1 MKKSFILIILSS
13 ITLSSCS
20 FEIGKKSS
28 NFDVTS
34 EEPISSSNEPVSS
47 EIISSSGLEEF
58 KGYAPE
64 GYSIY
69 WQDEFS
75 SSRLGSHWEAMHGD
89 GSDYGVYRWGN
100 NEDQFYTEH
109 NFYLKDGALHIFAQK
124 ERMVTENH
132 TYEVTSAR
140 LRTKGQVTTTYGYIE
155 SRIKLPAGTGL
166 WPAFWMLPES
176 NFQDM
181 WWPTSG
187 EIDIMEARG
196 RLPDVYGATLHSGS
210 TRNAD
215 VYYNK
220 DYTFTDS
227 DITEYHCYAVEWTV
241 EGFKFMIDGYM
252 FHEVKPS
259 QYQNGNP
266 LYTESSSNAPFD
278 QPFHLLLNLAVGGNY
293 DNGKTVGDDFVE
305 AEMLVDYVRIYH
317 KD

>member
-1 MKKSFILIILSS
+1 MKKSFPLIIL
-13 ITLSSCS
+13 TTLVLSSCS
-20 FEIGKKSS
+20 FADSKSS
-28 NFDVTS
+28 FDVTS
-34 EEPISSSNEPVSS
+34 EE
-47 EIISSSGLEEF
+47 IISSSTEPISSETTSSSKPESF

-64 GYSIY
+64 GYSVY

-75 SSRLGSHWEAMHGD
+75 GSKLGEHWEPMIGD
-89 GSDYGVYRWGN
+89 GSNYGVYRWGN
-100 NEDQFYTEH
+100 NEDQYYTEH
-109 NFYLKDGALHIFAQK
+109 NFYLKEDVLHIFAQK
-124 ERMVTENH
+124 ERIVTEEH

-140 LRTKGQVTTTYGYIE
+140 LRTKGKVTTTYGYIE

-166 WPAFWMLPES
+166 WPAFWMLPEG

-196 RLPDVYGATLHSGS
+196 RIPDTYGATLHSGS
-210 TRNAD
+210 SRNAD

-220 DYTFTDS
+220 DYRFTDS
-227 DITEYHCYAVEWTV
+227 DITEYHCYGVEWTK
-241 EGFKFMIDGYM
+241 ESFKFYIDGMM

-266 LYTESSSNAPFD
+266 LYTEYSANAPFD

-293 DNGKTVGDDFVE
+293 DNGKTVDENFVE

-317 KD
+317 QNQA